1 MERSITHERKEIKGG
16 GGGVVFMVA
25 RLRGARALI
34 SIRPDG
40 SRTARN
46 TFDVNNHDG
55 LKEKRKRAPTLL
67 YG

>member
-1 MERSITHERKEIKGG
+1 
-16 GGGVVFMVA
+16 
-25 RLRGARALI
+25 LRWARALI

-55 LKEKRKRAPTLL
+55 LKKKKEKRKRESPHFVILAETPPLFVAPPTDPTEK
-67 YG
+67 YDG